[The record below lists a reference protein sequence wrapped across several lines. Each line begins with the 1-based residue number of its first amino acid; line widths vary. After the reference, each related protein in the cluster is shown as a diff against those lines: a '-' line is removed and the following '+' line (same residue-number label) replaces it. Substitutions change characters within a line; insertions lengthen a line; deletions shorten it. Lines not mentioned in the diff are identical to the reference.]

1 MSEMSGTEE
10 DWAGGSVIGHGPFE
24 HDALQTSGA
33 LWVAVA
39 AMCLGAACLAA
50 AVTAVTWGTTLVVWL
65 FVGAGVV
72 LGLVGAVLAYKQKI
86 FDNVD

>member
-1 MSEMSGTEE
+1 MSEISGTEE

-24 HDALQTSGA
+24 HDALRTSGA

-39 AMCLGAACLAA
+39 AMCLGAACLAG

-65 FVGAGVV
+65 LVGAGVV
-72 LGLVGAVLAYKQKI
+72 LGTVGVALAYKQKI